1 MTHII
6 LLLFV
11 LLPFSGFTQK
21 YINKK
26 KAEVEKELA
35 QYIKENK
42 SINATLSETDT
53 SLALNIAGTATQQ
66 ASFVY
71 FFDKEDKC
79 RLQKTT
85 ANCDSC
91 ITKYLQEALQQEKY
105 KWRKI
110 NENQYISS
118 FEHKL
123 MIETPADGKEF
134 SFMILRTDWSKILYD
149 MITETK
155 Q

>member
-1 MTHII
+1 MNRII
-6 LLLFV
+6 LLFFI
-11 LLPFSGFTQK
+11 LLPFSGLAQK

-26 KAEVEKELA
+26 KADVKKELS
-35 QYIKENK
+35 QYIKDNK
-42 SINATLSETDT
+42 NINAALNETDT
-53 SLALNIAGTATQQ
+53 SLVLNIPGTTTQQ
-66 ASFVY
+66 ATFVY
-71 FFDKEDKC
+71 FFDKQGKC
-79 RLQKTT
+79 RLQKTI

-91 ITKYLQEALQQEKY
+91 INKYLQEALGQDKY

-118 FEHKL
+118 FEDKL

-149 MITETK
+149 MITERK
-155 Q
+155 

>member
-1 MTHII
+1 MTRLII
-6 LLLFV
+6 LLFI
-11 LLPFSGFTQK
+11 LLPFSGFAQK

-26 KAEVEKELA
+26 KAEVKKELDK
-35 QYIKENK
+35 YITDNK

-53 SLALNIAGTATQQ
+53 SLVLNIPGTTTQQ
-66 ASFVY
+66 ANFVY
-71 FFDKEDKC
+71 FFDKEGKC
-79 RLQKTT
+79 RSQKTT

-91 ITKYLQEALQQEKY
+91 IAKYLQQALQQGKY
-105 KWRKI
+105 NWRKI

-118 FEHKL
+118 FEEKL

-149 MITETK
+149 MFAEIK